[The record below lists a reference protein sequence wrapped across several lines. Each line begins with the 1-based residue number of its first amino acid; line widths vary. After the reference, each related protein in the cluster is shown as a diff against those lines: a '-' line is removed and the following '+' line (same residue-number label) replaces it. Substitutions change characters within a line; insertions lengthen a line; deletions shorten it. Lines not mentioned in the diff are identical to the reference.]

1 MESSI
6 KNSKSNFVLVIGII
20 LVILASLLSGYV
32 TYHYNDIKYW
42 DNLIYPGVTVEG
54 IDVSGK
60 NKEEAESLVKQIY
73 SSKIS
78 NNKISITAEGQK
90 YTLDYS
96 KVDLKYNLDEVIN
109 EAYLYGKNLN
119 IFSKYMNVRSPKY
132 ANYKFKFSYDTKP
145 IKSLVNKI
153 EENVNK
159 DPINASLQIDG
170 RRFNVIPEQNGLKLE
185 KEKLEKEIIARID
198 SGQLEN
204 VELKTSMQVSPA
216 RIKGDMIKS
225 INSRIGGF
233 STNFGSISSSQ
244 RANNI
249 RISTA
254 SVNGTV
260 LMPGE
265 VFSFNDVVGERT
277 SDKGYQ
283 AAPVIVNNKLES
295 GLGGGVCQVSTTLY
309 NAVNRSGLSS
319 IERTHHTLPVHYVA
333 QGMDATVDYGN
344 IDYKFK
350 NTLSY
355 PVYIQSYT
363 SGGTITFN
371 LYSNSEARN

>member
-96 KVDLKYNLDEVIN
+96 KVDLKYNLNEVIN

-119 IFSKYMNVRSPKY
+119 IFSKYINVRSPKY

-145 IKSLVNKI
+145 VKSLVNKI

-159 DPINASLQIDG
+159 EPINASLQIDG

-185 KEKLEKEIIARID
+185 KEKLEKEILALID

-355 PVYIQSYT
+355 PVYIESYT

>member
-73 SSKIS
+73 SSKIL

-96 KVDLKYNLDEVIN
+96 KVDLKYNLNEVIN

-145 IKSLVNKI
+145 VKSLVNKI

-159 DPINASLQIDG
+159 EPINASLQIDG

-185 KEKLEKEIIARID
+185 KEKLEKEILALID

-355 PVYIQSYT
+355 PVYIESYT